1 MSYNFAHA
9 STVQIVVP
17 GTYAA
22 PKTEEPIEDFG
33 LVFNTGSDGCVI
45 EGTAADLLALAAT
58 IVKRLSFDATQ
69 DDWWVCVCGNDPHGA
84 GLYPCDADGSPV
96 EPLEGSGWSGHYFC
110 ASCGRYGRQG
120 DRTPEA
126 RVPVLGYSEHVARK
140 DDTEPRTCRHCG
152 TGISNDR
159 GTWTDAMADEMC
171 RDDASHYHSP
181 EPTSELAE
189 D

>member
-1 MSYNFAHA
+1 MTEYATA
-9 STVQIVVP
+9 SHVEIANP
-17 GTYAA
+17 GTFATA
-22 PKTEEPIEDFG
+22 KAEEPIDGFG
-33 LVFNTGSDGCVI
+33 LVFSTGSDACVI
-45 EGTAADLLALAAT
+45 EGSAAELLALAAT
-58 IVKRLSFDATQ
+58 IVRELSFDATQ
-69 DDWWVCVCGNDPHGA
+69 EDWWVCPCGNDPRGA
-84 GLYPCDADGSPV
+84 GLYPCDALGSPV
-96 EPLEGSGWSGHYFC
+96 EPLADSGWDGHYFC

-120 DRTPEA
+120 DRTAEA
-126 RVPVLGYSEHVARK
+126 RVPVLGYSEHVATK

-181 EPTSELAE
+181 APTSELAE